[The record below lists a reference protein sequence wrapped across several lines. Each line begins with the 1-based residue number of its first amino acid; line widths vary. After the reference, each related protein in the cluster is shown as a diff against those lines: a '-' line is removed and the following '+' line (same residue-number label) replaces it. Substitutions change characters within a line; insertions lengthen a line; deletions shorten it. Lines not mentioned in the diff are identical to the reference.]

1 MKTSMLIGLLT
12 LGAGLAGMSGPA
24 RAESGIAGRWQGVL
38 LRDGVQVP
46 ISVELAGLNGH
57 FMGRLQAHEMFAPIE
72 AGRATV
78 TSIHFEVPGEGV
90 FDGTVAE
97 NSMAGSVSGGLTAG
111 SFSLARETDTPFS
124 DPVTS
129 SGP

>member
-1 MKTSMLIGLLT
+1 MKTSMLIGVLT
-12 LGAGLAGMSGPA
+12 LGAGLTGMSAPV
-24 RAESGIAGRWQGVL
+24 RSESGIAGRWRGVL

-46 ISVELAGLNGH
+46 ISVELAGLNQELS
-57 FMGRLQAHEMFAPIE
+57 GRLRAHDMLAPIQ

-78 TSIHFEVPGEGV
+78 TSVHFEVPGEGI

-97 NSMAGSVSGGLTAG
+97 DSMAGSVSGALTAG
-111 SFSLARETDTPFS
+111 AFSLARETDSPFS